1 MKLSSLVFSL
11 ILPILAWSKEVEPIK
26 DPALAVIEQTSEDN
40 QKKIMPPEYHDL
52 FGLSAELGFPHP
64 VNLAVQ
70 YFHSS
75 RNFSLEF
82 ALGSTPLTI
91 DGADTLVE
99 NQEMTFRWHPQARAF
114 YFGLT
119 FGNQK
124 LEVKDSD
131 TVSSQVV
138 TVQVD
143 IKSQYMKP
151 VVGWLWGAQ
160 NGGFFYGFEL
170 GWQFPSNN
178 KTKITTS
185 QDFTG
190 NPDYDQLID
199 DINEV
204 ADLIGKSSVPNIG
217 LIKMGWFF

>member
-1 MKLSSLVFSL
+1 MKLSPL
-11 ILPILAWSKEVEPIK
+11 ILSFFLPAIVWSQEATLKK
-26 DPALAVIEQTSEDN
+26 DPVLAIIEQTSEEN
-40 QKKIMPPEYHDL
+40 QKKIIPPEYQDL

-70 YFHSS
+70 YFHKS
-75 RNFSLEF
+75 RQFSLEF
-82 ALGSTPLTI
+82 AVGSTALTI
-91 DGADTLVE
+91 EGADTQVE
-99 NQEMTFRWHPQARAF
+99 NQEVTLRWHPKARAF
-114 YFGLT
+114 YLGLA

-143 IKSQYMKP
+143 IESQYVKP
-151 VVGWLWGAQ
+151 VIGWLWGAQ
-160 NGGFFYGFEL
+160 NGGFFYGLEL
-170 GWQFPSNN
+170 GWQFPSHD
-178 KTKITTS
+178 KTKIKTS

-204 ADLIGKSSVPNIG
+204 ADIIGKSSVPNIG
-217 LIKMGWFF
+217 VIKMGWFF

>member
-1 MKLSSLVFSL
+1 MKLMSLLFL
-11 ILPILAWSKEVEPIK
+11 FTLPSTVWSQEVLPKNDPVLAI
-26 DPALAVIEQTSEDN
+26 IEQASEEN
-40 QKKIMPPEYHDL
+40 QKKITPPEYEDL
-52 FGLSAELGFPHP
+52 FGFSAELGFPHP
-64 VNLAVQ
+64 LNLAAQ

-75 RNFSLEF
+75 RKFSLEF
-82 ALGSTPLTI
+82 AIGSTPLTI
-91 DGADTLVE
+91 DGADTIVE
-99 NQEMTFRWHPQARAF
+99 NQEMTFRWHPEARAF
-114 YFGLT
+114 YLGLA

-143 IKSQYMKP
+143 IKSQYVKP
-151 VVGWLWGAQ
+151 VIGWLWGAQ
-160 NGGFFYGFEL
+160 NGRFFYGFEL

-178 KTKITTS
+178 KTKIKTS

-190 NPDYDQLID
+190 DPDYDQLID

>member
-1 MKLSSLVFSL
+1 MKFASFVFLLALPAIVWSQQLV
-11 ILPILAWSKEVEPIK
+11 PKK
-26 DPALAVIEQTSEDN
+26 DPVLTILEQTSEEN
-40 QKKIMPPEYHDL
+40 QKKITPPEYLDL

-64 VNLAVQ
+64 LNLAAQ

-75 RNFSLEF
+75 RQFSLEL
-82 ALGSTPLTI
+82 AVGSTALKI
-91 DGADTLVE
+91 DGTDTQVE
-99 NQEMTFRWHPQARAF
+99 NQEMTFRWHPNARAF
-114 YFGLT
+114 YFGLG

-124 LEVKDSD
+124 LKVKDSD
-131 TVSSQVV
+131 TVSSQEV

-143 IKSQYMKP
+143 IKSQYVKP
-151 VVGWLWGAQ
+151 VIGWLWGAQ

-217 LIKMGWFF
+217 LIKLGWFF

>member
-1 MKLSSLVFSL
+1 MKFASLVILL
-11 ILPILAWSKEVEPIK
+11 ILPTSVWSQVEATKK
-26 DPALAVIEQTSEDN
+26 DPVLAIIEQTSEEN
-40 QKKIMPPEYHDL
+40 QKKITPPEYQDL
-52 FGLSAELGFPHP
+52 YGLSAELGFPHP
-64 VNLAVQ
+64 INLAAQ

-75 RNFSLEF
+75 RKFSLEL
-82 ALGSTPLTI
+82 AVGSTPLTI
-91 DGADTLVE
+91 DGADTRVE
-99 NQEMTFRWHPQARAF
+99 NQEMTFRWHPEARAF
-114 YFGLT
+114 YFGLA

-131 TVSSQVV
+131 TVSGQLV

-143 IKSQYMKP
+143 IKSQYVKP
-151 VVGWLWGAQ
+151 VIGWLWGAQ

-170 GWQFPSNN
+170 GWQFPSNS

-217 LIKMGWFF
+217 LIKVGWFF